1 MKVEF
6 LFDFVSPNAY
16 LAHLVLP
23 EIEARTGVAF
33 DYIPVFLGG
42 VFKATGNSPPF
53 VTQEGV
59 RNKPEYQALET
70 RRFLARHGL
79 ESRFAWNPHFPVN
92 SLQILRGAIVAQYLG
107 GTVYRGY
114 VDAVFAAMWRFPL
127 KLDEPE
133 VITEA
138 LRGAGLPAGDL
149 LAGMRDPAVKA
160 ELTANTERAVEHG
173 VFGLPS
179 FFVGDELYFGKDR
192 LREVEEAVEV
202 RLQADGRQASG

>member
-1 MKVEF
+1 MKIEF
-6 LFDFVSPNAY
+6 LFDFASPNAY

-23 EIEARTGVAF
+23 EIESRTGVVF
-33 DYIPVFLGG
+33 DYVPVLLGG
-42 VFKATGNSPPF
+42 VFKATGNAPPF

-92 SLQILRGAIVAQYLG
+92 SLQILRGAVVAQHMG
-107 GTVYRGY
+107 GTVFRDY
-114 VDAVFAAMWRFPL
+114 VDAVFAAMWRYPL

-149 LAGMRDPAVKA
+149 LDGMRDPAVKA

-192 LREVEEAVEV
+192 LREVEEAVEA
-202 RLQADGRQASG
+202 RLQGDGRQASG